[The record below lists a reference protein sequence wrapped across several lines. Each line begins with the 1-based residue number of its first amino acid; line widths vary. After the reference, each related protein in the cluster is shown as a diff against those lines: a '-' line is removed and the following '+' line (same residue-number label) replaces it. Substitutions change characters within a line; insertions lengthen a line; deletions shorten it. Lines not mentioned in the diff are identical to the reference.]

1 MTTDWSLNPFISG
14 AFVMA
19 CLAVALFYVRYWRRT
34 HDRLFAILAVA
45 FVMLSIE
52 RLVLGFVPT
61 QMEGRHLIFL
71 LRLAAYATI
80 IFGIVDK
87 NWPRRERAAT
97 S

>member
-1 MTTDWSLNPFISG
+1 MTDWSINPFISG
-14 AFVMA
+14 AFVMV

-71 LRLAAYATI
+71 MRLAAYATI
-80 IFGIVDK
+80 IFGVVDK
-87 NWPRRERAAT
+87 NWPRKKPPAT